1 MTAELVLLLA
11 VYAMLILGLF
21 IHPQHG
27 VVSTFYNN
35 LPLLSAR
42 VEKHV
47 ATGTGFWPNH
57 SSPVEWTAPPR

>member
-21 IHPQHG
+21 MHPQHG
-27 VVSTFYNN
+27 LVNTFHNN

-47 ATGTGFWPNH
+47 ATGVGFWSHPDKPVRWQ
-57 SSPVEWTAPPR
+57 SP

>member
-11 VYAMLILGLF
+11 VYGTLILGLF
-21 IHPQHG
+21 AHPQHG
-27 VVSTFYNN
+27 LIYTFPNN

-47 ATGTGFWPNH
+47 ATGYGFWH
-57 SSPVEWTAPPR
+57 TSSSPLKWEKP